1 MDLVNFP
8 LLNTNGGNE
17 DNPKSVL
24 QNNFRGNQANDW
36 SCLFPNKKSTDEN
49 PLIYQSPVIM
59 EGEEAVSI
67 SSEILHQ
74 KIKECEELAIGYV
87 VGHKL
92 SYSMV
97 KEATTKVWKT
107 KSE

>member
-1 MDLVNFP
+1 M
-8 LLNTNGGNE
+8 
-17 DNPKSVL
+17 
-24 QNNFRGNQANDW
+24 
-36 SCLFPNKKSTDEN
+36 
-49 PLIYQSPVIM
+49 IYQSPVMM

-74 KIKECEELAIGYV
+74 KIKECEELAIGYF
-87 VGHKL
+87 VGRKH